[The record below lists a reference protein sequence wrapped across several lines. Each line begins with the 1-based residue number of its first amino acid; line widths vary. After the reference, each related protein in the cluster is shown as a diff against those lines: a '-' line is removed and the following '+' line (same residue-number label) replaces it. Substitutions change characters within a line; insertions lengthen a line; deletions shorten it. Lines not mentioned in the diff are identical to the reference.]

1 MNISKRTRNQVTSNL
16 KKFQK
21 LIKDADQEFNERNTV
36 NLLRNFLSKCLG
48 YNNYSEISA
57 EQPIGK
63 DYCDLIIKPENPKEL
78 QFLIEVKRIGETL
91 KPNHVKQAKTYAANH
106 EKIQYIILT
115 NAKDWQLFKVELKN
129 KVEHRLVMEFNLLEL
144 NQRNKKSMEKLFS
157 LSKEAFL
164 KSSMDHMSDKSL
176 AMNTHNIGALL
187 LNDVSLNSLQKN
199 LKKLHGLKIDNEI
212 LRQKLQE
219 DIIKQGIIE
228 DLNNKPKY
236 KNLQRTITRDLNKKR
251 KVSLKKA
258 VKEMPIHKKVS

>member
-1 MNISKRTRNQVTSNL
+1 M
-16 KKFQK
+16 
-21 LIKDADQEFNERNTV
+21 
-36 NLLRNFLSKCLG
+36 
-48 YNNYSEISA
+48 
-57 EQPIGK
+57 
-63 DYCDLIIKPENPKEL
+63 
-78 QFLIEVKRIGETL
+78 
-91 KPNHVKQAKTYAANH
+91 
-106 EKIQYIILT
+106 T